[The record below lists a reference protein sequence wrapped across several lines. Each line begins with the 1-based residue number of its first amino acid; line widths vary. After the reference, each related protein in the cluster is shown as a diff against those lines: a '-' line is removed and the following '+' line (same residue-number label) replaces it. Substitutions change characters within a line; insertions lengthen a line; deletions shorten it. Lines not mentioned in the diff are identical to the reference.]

1 MKVLIKLKR
10 TFNLRREELAYIK
23 KYQRIYKGV
32 LKEAKRRDNDR
43 FVIVSKDRT
52 KAMWQVINREMG
64 KTQEND
70 CKMEIRMGEKITSNP
85 MVITESLN
93 KHLINS
99 VEELVK
105 LNSNGRSYNNL
116 EINQYTES
124 VFIDPV
130 IEEEVIKLS
139 KSLKG
144 KFTSGYDDIP
154 ESLVKHCIQ
163 LIKRPLAHIYKI
175 SLSSG
180 VFPGKQ

>member
-1 MKVLIKLKR
+1 M
-10 TFNLRREELAYIK
+10 
-23 KYQRIYKGV
+23 
-32 LKEAKRRDNDR
+32 EAKRRDNYR
-43 FVIVSKDRT
+43 YVIESKDRT

-70 CKMEIRMGEKITSNP
+70 YKMELRMGEKITSNP

-93 KHLINS
+93 KHLISS

-105 LNSNGRSYNNL
+105 LNSNGISYNNL
-116 EINQYTES
+116 EINQCPKS
-124 VFIDPV
+124 AFIDPV
-130 IEEEVIKLS
+130 TEEEVIKLS

-144 KFTSGYDDIP
+144 KFTSHYDDIP

-163 LIKRPLAHIYKI
+163 LIKRPLAHICNI

-180 VFPGKQ
+180 VFPEEWKTVKVKPLYKKGDTLLW